1 MTNSHDI
8 VITGTGGSTP
18 PATVKVWDLFVRVFH
33 WSLVLLF
40 AIAYLTD
47 DEVQRV
53 HIVTGYAIAGLL
65 GARIVWG
72 FIGPRHAR
80 FDDFVHSPRAMFAYV
95 RDALL
100 LRARRYVGHNP
111 AGGLMI
117 VALLVMLTATCIS
130 GHMMTTD
137 SYWGSKAME
146 EIHGALANATVVLI
160 MLHILGVLVC
170 SFEHRENL
178 VKSMVSGHKP
188 SRSESRVAAKQ

>member
-8 VITGTGGSTP
+8 VMTGAGGSTP
-18 PATVKVWDLFVRVFH
+18 PATVKVWDLFVRLFH

-40 AIAYLTD
+40 AIAYLTG

-53 HIVTGYAIAGLL
+53 HIVAGYAIAGLL
-65 GARIVWG
+65 VLRIVWG

-80 FDDFVHSPRAMFAYV
+80 FDDFVHSPGAVFAYL
-95 RDALL
+95 RDVLF
-100 LRARRYVGHNP
+100 LRARRYIGHNP

-117 VALLVMLTATCIS
+117 VALLVMLAATCIS
-130 GHMMTTD
+130 GYMLTTD
-137 SYWGSKAME
+137 AYWGSKTME

-160 MLHILGVLVC
+160 VLHILGVLVS

-178 VKSMVSGHKP
+178 VKAMISGRKR
-188 SRSESRVAAKQ
+188 SRLESLRP